1 MNPVKLRR
9 NLIVVLAAALSLAV
23 PAQAAKR
30 RAASSRSPGATFT
43 IEKIV
48 GQVVDSV
55 TGQPVASAGVSAG
68 NRNDT
73 TDAQGNFELKNV
85 KGDGYL
91 IVEVDRSGYKPYSAQ
106 FKPSDAATLTVRIV
120 PTKTATLR
128 KTNGEVLEV
137 DMESIK
143 FGYPVPFSGYR
154 DAESD
159 DFCNLA
165 DGKKYYI
172 HRAQMV
178 KLAGPATMVSG
189 ASCCESGEARKMTLT
204 LKGGQVMDVVFTDT
218 CADRYQVDVGARVH
232 GTGAFVHVPIADIAE
247 IVFP

>member
-9 NLIVVLAAALSLAV
+9 NLLVVLAAALSLAV

-30 RAASSRSPGATFT
+30 RATSSRSPGAQFT
-43 IEKIV
+43 IEKIT
-48 GQVVDSV
+48 GQVIDSV
-55 TGQPVASAGVSAG
+55 TGQPVQSAAVSAG

-73 TDAQGNFELKNV
+73 TDVQGNFELKNV

-91 IVEVDRSGYKPYSAQ
+91 IVEVERSGYKPYSAQ
-106 FKPSDAATLTVRIV
+106 FKPNDPTALTVRVV

-159 DFCNLA
+159 DFCSLT
-165 DGKKYYI
+165 DGKQYYI
-172 HRAQMV
+172 HRAQMTRLV
-178 KLAGPATMVSG
+178 GPATMVAG
-189 ASCCESGEARKMTLT
+189 ASCCESGQARKMTLT
-204 LKGGQVMDVVFTDT
+204 LKGGQTMDVVFTDT
-218 CADRYQVDVGARVH
+218 CADRYQVDIGARVH
-232 GTGAFVHVPIADIAE
+232 ATGAFIHVPISDIAE
-247 IVFP
+247 VVFP